1 MGLNVSRPM
10 QKELP
15 QIPFQSGNFQVEG
28 IEIITLQ
35 GLMQRRENLDHY
47 PERAHQIEFY
57 ALVYYTGGETKH
69 LVDFVWHEVKANT
82 LIYLTRGQINA
93 FCFKKGVSG
102 YLILFTEAYFRRQ
115 LNKMPDSEVVRLFN
129 SHLFSPKLQIPENS
143 NVHQYIALLFDEFYD
158 GKETFNKANTIN
170 ALFTVLFSKLEQL
183 KKFQTF
189 HIKESD
195 KLQRFLQFK
204 TLVEE
209 EYTQSRNAD
218 FYADQLHMSYK
229 HLNSICKAIIDR
241 TAKQFIDEFI
251 ILEAKRRLINS
262 SIKSTELAFALGFE
276 EATNFVKYFKN
287 KTGFTPNRFKKL
299 YS

>member
-1 MGLNVSRPM
+1 MVLNGARPM

-35 GLMQRRENLDHY
+35 SLMQRRTDLDHY
-47 PERAHQIEFY
+47 PEKAHQIEFY
-57 ALVYYTGGETKH
+57 ALVFYTSGETEH
-69 LVDFVWHEVKANT
+69 LVDFVWHEVSPHT
-82 LIYLTRGQINA
+82 LIYLTKGQINA
-93 FCFKKGVSG
+93 FSFKEGVSG

-115 LNKMPDSEVVRLFN
+115 LNKMPDTEVLRLFN
-129 SHLFSPKLQIPENS
+129 SHLFSPRLQIPQNS
-143 NVHQYIALLFDEFYD
+143 NVHQYITLLFDEFYD

-204 TLVEE
+204 ALVEK
-209 EYTQSRNAD
+209 EYTHSRNAD
-218 FYADQLHMSYK
+218 FYADKLHISYK

-241 TAKQFIDEFI
+241 TAKQFIDEFVV
-251 ILEAKRRLINS
+251 LEAKRQLINS
-262 SIKSTELAFALGFE
+262 SIKSTELAYALGFE

-287 KTGFTPNRFKKL
+287 KTGLTPNKFKKT
-299 YS
+299 YT